1 IREDKG
7 KSGDAVAAALKWSP
21 SKISRYERAR
31 TGLRPREVERL
42 LDYYQI
48 TGSHRELLLRLAE
61 DATQKGWWEEFTD
74 SLSEDYKQFI
84 GLEHEAASMSIW
96 HVDVVPGLLQTED
109 YARHIISSYSRV
121 EPIPPAMIERLVR
134 VRMRR
139 QQVLNHDGLQLS
151 VVLDESVLKRRIGD
165 DTGMYDQLR
174 RLAREAERP
183 NLTLQILPLNARHVI
198 FGESFAIFGFG
209 YDSEAMM
216 QDVVITEQL
225 RNSFILE
232 GERETYLHRIA
243 FQMLADASLD
253 PVKSRE
259 LILDTAESCWSGA
272 RRPAHVSPPGGP
284 PGRQVVAQ
292 PPLAGGEHHPA
303 RPRPAR
309 ALVAGQARDRVGGFR
324 GERRGQNRAVLD
336 RLAGSLPEVRE
347 HRMRGV
353 AQDGDPAARPPRDR
367 VAIVKRPLVPGARG
381 GEQAE
386 QGLVPAGITLEHL
399 LAAALRDPRLVP
411 VAGIVVVADNVDQF
425 LAPQRVQHDR
435 AVRAE
440 PLGPVGGRTDAAD
453 GFGPDDAA
461 IADLPGEPGVVR
473 AEQAGAHR

>member
-1 IREDKG
+1 MVEEGSPTVRRRRLAAELRQLREAKG
-7 KSGDAVAAALKWSP
+7 RSGESVANALRWSP
-21 SKISRYERAR
+21 SKISRYERAK
-31 TGLRPREVERL
+31 TGLRPKEVERL
-42 LDYYQI
+42 LDYYGVGG
-48 TGSHRELLLRLAE
+48 THREMLLALAQ
-61 DATQKGWWEEFTD
+61 DASQKGWWEEYAE
-74 SLSEDYKQFI
+74 SLPEDYQQFI

-209 YDSEAMM
+209 ADSDAML
-216 QDVVITEQL
+216 QDVVVTEQL
-225 RNSFILE
+225 KNSFALE

-272 RRPAHVSPPGGP
+272 RQPAHV
-284 PGRQVVAQ
+284 
-292 PPLAGGEHHPA
+292 
-303 RPRPAR
+303 
-309 ALVAGQARDRVGGFR
+309 
-324 GERRGQNRAVLD
+324 
-336 RLAGSLPEVRE
+336 
-347 HRMRGV
+347 
-353 AQDGDPAARPPRDR
+353 
-367 VAIVKRPLVPGARG
+367 
-381 GEQAE
+381 
-386 QGLVPAGITLEHL
+386 
-399 LAAALRDPRLVP
+399 
-411 VAGIVVVADNVDQF
+411 
-425 LAPQRVQHDR
+425 
-435 AVRAE
+435 
-440 PLGPVGGRTDAAD
+440 
-453 GFGPDDAA
+453 
-461 IADLPGEPGVVR
+461 
-473 AEQAGAHR
+473 